1 MRGTDTI
8 SFEITHPFHPRR
20 GTRFSVA
27 TRRQTWGEDR
37 LNYFDAR
44 GQLHSVLTSWTS
56 LSDADPFIQAS
67 AGRSW
72 FRLDDLL
79 QLCVLIETTLAGGG
93 R

>member
-20 GTRFSVA
+20 GARFSAA

-44 GQLHSVLTSWTS
+44 GQLRSVLTSWTS
-56 LSDADPFIQAS
+56 LSDADPFMQAS

-72 FRLDDLL
+72 FRPDDLL
-79 QLCVLIETTLAGGG
+79 QLCVLIETILAGGG

>member
-1 MRGTDTI
+1 V

-20 GTRFSVA
+20 GARFHAA

-44 GQLHSVLTSWTS
+44 GRLRSVLTSWTS
-56 LSDADPFIQAS
+56 LADADPFLRAS

-72 FRLDDLL
+72 FRPEDLL
-79 QLCVLIETTLAGGG
+79 QLCALLQTVDGGDEG